1 MIQRFDPALLLPR
14 PRSLTLLSGAPF
26 PWTDPLCQVTREL
39 SPQAYRLTVSSERIL
54 LESADAAGKR
64 SGLAT
69 LRQLKTLC
77 PLALPLCIEDAP
89 AFPIRGFMLDISR
102 DRVPSREHLGNLVQ
116 LLALW
121 KINHLQLYVEHTFA
135 ATGHSYWQGS
145 SALSAQD
152 LRWLD
157 DLCQEQGITL
167 ASNQNC
173 LGHLERILQH
183 PEYQHFAEIAPGQTW
198 HNGAFGTRQGPF
210 SLCPT
215 NPQAQAFLLQVLDEH
230 IAAIRSP
237 LVNIGCDETY
247 DLGQGRSAE
256 AVKRD
261 GRAKVY
267 GEYVARICQHLQKR
281 GRQTLMWADIALEEP
296 AVLDLLPPD
305 LIGLVW
311 GYEPDAAFAKGLQAL
326 RTKGLRGWVCPGTSC
341 WRSITGR
348 STERSGNLAAA
359 THQGLQHGAEGFLIT
374 AWGDEGHRQT
384 WPITAHALAQ
394 AANAAWTG
402 SAQWD
407 PRASGQW
414 IAGCPALGSWLEKLG
429 DLDFSLRK
437 STQIRNASAMFKDT
451 LLSWQQ
457 EGIGSCHDWHQV
469 LGRLEDQAR
478 GSAHLDLSDHLV
490 EAEIAFTLADAFAAT
505 TRAIARRSAHVSSG
519 TRRQLHEAW
528 KSLAANHQAL
538 WPTRSAPGGLD
549 HSVSQYRKL
558 AEEVNT
564 AS

>member
-1 MIQRFDPALLLPR
+1 MHP
-14 PRSLTLLSGAPF
+14 GEPF
-26 PWTDPLCQVTREL
+26 PWTDPLCQVTRDL
-39 SPQAYRLTVSSERIL
+39 APQAYRLTVSSERIL

-64 SGLAT
+64 FGLAT

-135 ATGHSYWQGS
+135 ATGHSYWLGF

-157 DLCQEQGITL
+157 DLCQENGITL

-183 PEYQHFAEIAPGQTW
+183 PEYQRFAEVAPGQTW
-198 HNGAFGTRQGPF
+198 QNGTFGTRQGPF

-215 NPQAQAFLLQVLDEH
+215 DPQAQAFLLQVLDEH

-267 GEYVARICQHLQKR
+267 GEYVASICQHLRER

-296 AVLDLLPPD
+296 AILDLLPSD

-311 GYEPDAAFAKGLQAL
+311 GYEPDATFAKGLQAL
-326 RTKGLRGWVCPGTSC
+326 RTKGLKGWVCPGTSC

-394 AANAAWTG
+394 AANTAWTG
-402 SAQWD
+402 SAEWD

-414 IAGCPALGSWLEKLG
+414 IAGCPALGTWLEKLG
-429 DLDFSLRK
+429 DLDFPLRK
-437 STQIRNASAMFKDT
+437 SAQIRNASAMFKDT
-451 LLSWQQ
+451 LLSWQAD
-457 EGIGSCHDWHQV
+457 GIGTCNDWHQV

-478 GSAHLDLSDHLV
+478 GSAHLELSDHLI

-528 KSLAANHQAL
+528 KSIAANHQAL

-549 HSVSQYRKL
+549 HSVSHYLKL
-558 AEEVNT
+558 AEEVST
-564 AS
+564 ASEKG